1 MIDGIVL
8 ENGIEWWLSEDK
20 TTWYSRK
27 QGTEDWA
34 ADPSGNGP
42 RSSRVVTKLEDLEDR
57 FEVIE
62 SVTTADGTKVEVIG
76 YPALLGSSDART
88 AEALFYTHQSGAKL
102 KMVRIT
108 LSDSKVR
115 VEPGALYFMK
125 GDLAMQVSSGGGF
138 FKGLKRK
145 FFSGETFFV
154 NEIHGTGEIYL
165 EPTFGH
171 FILHTIKGQGHGVIC
186 DKGMF
191 YAGAGDLKVG
201 AKMQGTLSAGLMG
214 GEGLFQS
221 HITGSGVA
229 VLYSPVPKEEIMKHQ
244 LVGSK
249 LFVDGNFALL
259 RTEEIVFKVERSS
272 KKLIGSAVSGEGLL
286 QTFSGTGEV
295 WIAPTQGVYEKLAT
309 PKGAANFAEN
319 PTSMGTMIKSGFKKR
334 S

>member
-1 MIDGIVL
+1 MADGILL
-8 ENGIEWWLSEDK
+8 ENGIEWWLSDDK
-20 TTWYSRK
+20 TTWYTRTL
-27 QGTEDWA
+27 GVDEWTVDA
-34 ADPSGNGP
+34 SGKGP
-42 RSSRVVTKLEDLEDR
+42 NSSSVVTQITELEDR
-57 FEVIE
+57 FNIIE
-62 SVTTADGTKVEVIG
+62 SVTTADGTKVDVVE
-76 YPALLGSSDART
+76 YPSLLGSSDVRT

-102 KMVRIT
+102 KMVRIK
-108 LSDSKVR
+108 LNDSKIR

-125 GDLAMQVSSGGGF
+125 GNLAMQVSTGGGF

-171 FILHTIKGQGHGVIC
+171 FILHTIKGQGNGIIC

-191 YAGAGDLKVG
+191 YAGAGDLAAS
-201 AKMQGTLSAGLMG
+201 AKMQGTLSSALMG

-229 VLYSPVPKEEIMKHQ
+229 VLYSPVPKEEIMKHE
-244 LVGSK
+244 LNGEK

-259 RTEEIVFKVERSS
+259 RSEDVVFKVERSS

-286 QTFSGTGEV
+286 QTFSGQGEV
-295 WIAPTQGVYEKLAT
+295 WIAPTQGVYEKLT
-309 PKGAANFAEN
+309 SQKGMANFADN
-319 PTSMGTMIKSGFKKR
+319 PNSMGTKIKSGLKKR